1 MAPAKKVIHNEN
13 CRRRLRGARN
23 ATKLRFLSL
32 ALIRGEA
39 ARFEFGESNIPSQL
53 TLLTHLARASGRRRY
68 TGEEIKATMPLAW
81 RSYLHIAIG
90 RRYTMWLRKAPY
102 IALIVLTSLSVSTA
116 ARGAQRSKDKDKD
129 QEASQTGAQC
139 APGTGSPGAGATL
152 PNADQIIRQFAQHE
166 SDFRVAR
173 ENYTYTQEVLVEDLA
188 PNRGEYRLNSEIVFT
203 PQGRRYEEITYA
215 PQPSLQDFTLSPED
229 MKDLENIQPFVLT
242 AEDLSKYDVQF
253 SSQEK
258 LDELNTY
265 KFCVGPKRIEKNQR
279 YFQGT
284 VWVDG
289 RDLAVVKTDGKAV
302 PDIIKGDNQNLFPRF
317 VTYRENIEST
327 FWFPTYTRADDV
339 LHFRQGDVHMRMT
352 VRYKNYKRFS
362 STIQLGKSTEVPGTP
377 SNSPQT
383 QPAPSK

>member
-1 MAPAKKVIHNEN
+1 
-13 CRRRLRGARN
+13 
-23 ATKLRFLSL
+23 
-32 ALIRGEA
+32 
-39 ARFEFGESNIPSQL
+39 
-53 TLLTHLARASGRRRY
+53 
-68 TGEEIKATMPLAW
+68 
-81 RSYLHIAIG
+81 
-90 RRYTMWLRKAPY
+90 MWLRKAPY
-102 IALIVLTSLSVSTA
+102 IVLIVLTSLSVSAA
-116 ARGAQRSKDKDKD
+116 ARGAQRSKDKDKDKD

-152 PNADQIIRQFAQHE
+152 PNADQIIRQFAQRE
-166 SDFRVAR
+166 SEFKIAR
-173 ENYTYTQEVLVEDLA
+173 DNYTYTQEVLVEDLA
-188 PNRGEYRLNSEIVFT
+188 PNRGEYRLNSDIVFT
-203 PQGRRYEEITYA
+203 PQGRRYQKDTYA
-215 PQPSLQDFTLSPED
+215 PVPNLQDFTLSQED
-229 MKDLENIQPFVLT
+229 KNDLENIQPFVLT
-242 AEDLSKYDVQF
+242 TEDLSKYDLQF
-253 SSQEK
+253 SGAEK

-302 PDIIKGDNQNLFPRF
+302 PDIVKGDNQNLFPRF

-352 VRYKNYKRFS
+352 VRYKNYKRFG